1 MHLWP
6 SKNLRDSFKFS
17 YLKNLEWNY
26 RRMEKE
32 QQSSNEQKLLDED
45 ENKQDQRKKTQN
57 MKYEPGV
64 VASVC
69 QELLLV
75 FSCCYCCFCCG
86 DSRVVKGISEF

>member
-6 SKNLRDSFKFS
+6 SKNLRDSFKLS

-26 RRMEKE
+26 RRMEKDK
-32 QQSSNEQKLLDED
+32 QSSNEQKLLEED
-45 ENKQDQRKKTQN
+45 ENKQDQN
-57 MKYEPGV
+57 LKYEPGV
-64 VASVC
+64 VASIC

-86 DSRVVKGISEF
+86 ACVEEK

>member
-6 SKNLRDSFKFS
+6 TKNIRDSFKLS

-26 RRMEKE
+26 RRMEKD
-32 QQSSNEQKLLDED
+32 QQSSMEQKLLDGD
-45 ENKQDQRKKTQN
+45 ENQQDQRKKTQVL
-57 MKYEPGV
+57 KYEPGV
-64 VASVC
+64 VASIF

-86 DSRVVKGISEF
+86 ACVEEK